1 MHIKHMTDEG
11 KSGDVSNQEFVEQ
24 SSKSVSQAADDFVR
38 SCLSN
43 YMIQTHKFVVER
55 AGPHVSNEEPVGSQ
69 VIICNEFIL
78 V

>member
-1 MHIKHMTDEG
+1 MTDEG

-24 SSKSVSQAADDFVR
+24 SSKSVSQAVDDFVR

-43 YMIQTHKFVVER
+43 YMIQTHKFVGER
-55 AGPHVSNEEPVGSQ
+55 AGNEEPVGSQ
-69 VIICNEFIL
+69 VIFCSEFIL